1 LFFSDTA
8 AFTVSPREAVSGL
21 PSAPPPGLV
30 SVTVTVSAGFCD
42 PVPVEASAGPP
53 TSISAPAR
61 APSAAVL
68 KAALRIGIPLPVFL
82 AIAANRL
89 DSSNRIC
96 RRTGMRN
103 AMTR

>member
-1 LFFSDTA
+1 VVLFFSDTA

-21 PSAPPPGLV
+21 PSAPP
-30 SVTVTVSAGFCD
+30 
-42 PVPVEASAGPP
+42 
-53 TSISAPAR
+53 AR

-68 KAALRIGIPLPVFL
+68 KRLFALAFPFLFSL

-96 RRTGMRN
+96 RRTGMGN